1 MVTRDE
7 SSFWL
12 IQKGV
17 FYYPLF
23 LIELA
28 ILEII
33 LQGDVSMFVKPE
45 EQLKMI
51 MKGVQEVVNEGEL
64 LAKLEKSYALKT
76 PLTIKLGL
84 DPSAPDIHLGHA
96 VVLRKIKQM
105 QDLGHKVVIIIGDFT
120 GRIGDPT
127 GKVKGRVALSDE
139 QVKANAKTYFEQ
151 IFKVLDSEKTTV
163 RFNSEWLSKL
173 TFEEV
178 IKLAATTSVARIL
191 ERDDFQNRYKNQ
203 VPIGIH
209 EFFYPLMQAYDSV
222 EIQADIELGGTDQT
236 FNILM
241 GRTLQK
247 HWGLEKQIA
256 IFMPLL
262 EGLDGIE
269 KMSKSL
275 GNYIGVNE
283 PAEVMF
289 KKVMEVPDSLIIK
302 YFELATDEH
311 PEKIENL
318 RQLLE
323 DGINPRDIKLKLAE
337 IITNLYCGEKEMK
350 RGLTYFETAFSK
362 KEVPADI
369 PKLLIE
375 IGAETVEAVIPQL
388 IEKGFV
394 KSKSEFIR
402 LVKQKGVKLNYEK
415 INEDDLDIV
424 LMNEDVLQIGKKRFI
439 RFIK

>member
-1 MVTRDE
+1 MVNP
-7 SSFWL
+7 
-12 IQKGV
+12 KGRF
-17 FYYPLF
+17 FYYPLI

-33 LQGDVSMFVKPE
+33 FQGDVSMFVKPE
-45 EQLKMI
+45 EQLKII
-51 MKGVQEVVNEGEL
+51 MKGIQEVVNEVEL
-64 LAKLEKSYALKT
+64 LAKLEKSYQLQT

-105 QDLGHKVVIIIGDFT
+105 QNLGHKVVIIIGDFT

-127 GKVKGRVALSDE
+127 GKAKGRIALSDN

-311 PEKIENL
+311 PDEIEKIK
-318 RQLLE
+318 QHLE
-323 DGINPRDIKLKLAE
+323 KGANPRDIKLKLAK
-337 IITNLYCGEKEMK
+337 IVTNLYWGEEETK
-350 RGLTYFETAFSK
+350 RAITYFETAFSK
-362 KEVPADI
+362 KEIPDDI
-369 PKLLIE
+369 PKILIE
-375 IGAETVEAVIPQL
+375 IGAETVEAIIPQL
-388 IEKGFV
+388 IEKEFV

-402 LVKQKGVKLNYEK
+402 LVKQNGVQLNKEK
-415 INEDDLDIV
+415 INEDNLDCV
-424 LMNEDVLQIGKKRFI
+424 LMNDDVLQIGKKRFI

>member
-1 MVTRDE
+1 M
-7 SSFWL
+7 L
-12 IQKGV
+12 
-17 FYYPLF
+17 
-23 LIELA
+23 
-28 ILEII
+28 
-33 LQGDVSMFVKPE
+33 VKPE
-45 EQLKMI
+45 EQLTI
-51 MKGVQEVVNEGEL
+51 ILKGAQEIVNKEEL
-64 LAKLEKSYALKT
+64 LAKLEKSYDTQT
-76 PLTIKLGL
+76 PLTVKLGL

-96 VVLRKIKQM
+96 VVLRKMKQM
-105 QDLGHKVVIIIGDFT
+105 QDLGHKIVIIIGDFT

-127 GKVKGRVALSDE
+127 GKAKGRKALSDE
-139 QVKANAKTYFEQ
+139 QVKLNAQTYCEQ
-151 IFKVLDSEKTTV
+151 IFKVLDAEKTTV
-163 RFNSEWLSKL
+163 RFNSEWLFKL

-191 ERDDFQNRYKNQ
+191 ERDDFQKRYNNQ

-247 HWGLEKQIA
+247 QWGLEKQVA

-262 EGLDGIE
+262 EGLDGVE

-289 KKVMEVPDSLIIK
+289 KKVMEVPDELIIK

-311 PEKIENL
+311 PSEIQKWIQ
-318 RQLLE
+318 QLE
-323 DGINPRDIKLKLAE
+323 QGANPRDIKLQLAE
-337 IITNLYCGEKEMK
+337 IITNLYCGVKETK
-350 RGLTYFETAFSK
+350 RAIVFYETAFSK
-362 KEVPADI
+362 KEIPDDI
-369 PKLLIE
+369 PELLIE
-375 IGAETVEAVIPQL
+375 IGTETVLAIIPQL
-388 IEKGFV
+388 VEQGFV
-394 KSKSEFIR
+394 KSKSEFMRLIR
-402 LVKQKGVKLNYEK
+402 QNGVQLNKEKLSIDE
-415 INEDDLDIV
+415 LDRV
-424 LMNEDVLQIGKKRFI
+424 LMNGEVLQIGKKRFL

>member
-1 MVTRDE
+1 M
-7 SSFWL
+7 L
-12 IQKGV
+12 
-17 FYYPLF
+17 L
-23 LIELA
+23 
-28 ILEII
+28 
-33 LQGDVSMFVKPE
+33 KPE

-51 MKGVQEVVNEGEL
+51 IKGAQEIVNEEEL
-64 LAKLEKSYALKT
+64 LEKLEKSYQSQT

-96 VVLRKIKQM
+96 VVLRKIKQI

-127 GKVKGRVALSDE
+127 GKAKGRVALSDE
-139 QVKANAKTYFEQ
+139 QVKMNAKTYFEQ
-151 IFKVLDSEKTTV
+151 IFKILDPDKTIV

-191 ERDDFQNRYKNQ
+191 ERDDFQNRYNNQ
-203 VPIGIH
+203 IPIGIH

-222 EIQADIELGGTDQT
+222 EVQADIELGGTDQT

-247 HWGLEKQIA
+247 HWGLEKQVA

-262 EGLDGIE
+262 EGLDGVE

-283 PAEVMF
+283 SAEVMF
-289 KKVMEVPDSLIIK
+289 KKVMEVPDDLIIK
-302 YFELATDEH
+302 YFDLATDEH
-311 PEKIENL
+311 PDDIKKIKQ
-318 RQLLE
+318 QLE
-323 DGINPRDIKLKLAE
+323 QGVNPRDVKLKLAE
-337 IITNLYCGEKEMK
+337 IITNLYCGVEETERAK
-350 RGLTYFETAFSK
+350 TYYKTAFSK
-362 KEVPADI
+362 KEIPDDI
-369 PKLLIE
+369 PELLIE
-375 IGAETVEAVIPQL
+375 IGAETIQDIIPQL
-388 IEKGFV
+388 ISKGFV

-402 LVKQKGVKLNYEK
+402 LVKQNGVQINKEK
-415 INEDDLDIV
+415 ISDDDLERV
-424 LMNEDVLQIGKKRFI
+424 LMNEEVLQIGKKRFI
-439 RFIK
+439 RLIK